1 MLFGLGPCS
10 VNFKDQS
17 RELFTLTMIFIERS
31 QDKCHKSLAVTKKKR
46 TASVHLLYSQQVL
59 LQTYCFPSLI
69 MRNFRPTG
77 RLLSFTDDLLTWS
90 ACEKGERNK
99 QPGRCIHL
107 TTAHNQTNERNQKI
121 KRFIGSD
128 AQTYP

>member
-1 MLFGLGPCS
+1 MPQVTCS
-10 VNFKDQS
+10 NQG
-17 RELFTLTMIFIERS
+17 
-31 QDKCHKSLAVTKKKR
+31 KR
-46 TASVHLLYSQQVL
+46 TASAHLLYSQQVL

-107 TTAHNQTNERNQKI
+107 TTAHNQTNKRNQKI